1 MPESSALR
9 LGKDDL
15 ILDIPK
21 ASHGSEVVLSYLG
34 RRFPAEFHL
43 LIHFGI
49 PPFAQFFLGGFFEI
63 CVLRFFRITP
73 SPASPPIIPGVV
85 GSAAL
90 QLAPF
95 GQNLRDACALR
106 ARRAVGTG
114 THQVSRLG
122 RAEDPRKIR
131 IFWCFEGLTWFNH
144 V

>member
-49 PPFAQFFLGGFFEI
+49 PPFAQFFWVGFSRYVS
-63 CVLRFFRITP
+63 CDFF
-73 SPASPPIIPGVV
+73 ASPPVPPVPPSSQALWAQLLSSSLHLAKIFEMHVRFVRDVRLEPELIKFRGSAERKIPGR
-85 GSAAL
+85 SAFFGAL
-90 QLAPF
+90 K
-95 GQNLRDACALR
+95 
-106 ARRAVGTG
+106 V
-114 THQVSRLG
+114 
-122 RAEDPRKIR
+122 
-131 IFWCFEGLTWFNH
+131 
-144 V
+144 